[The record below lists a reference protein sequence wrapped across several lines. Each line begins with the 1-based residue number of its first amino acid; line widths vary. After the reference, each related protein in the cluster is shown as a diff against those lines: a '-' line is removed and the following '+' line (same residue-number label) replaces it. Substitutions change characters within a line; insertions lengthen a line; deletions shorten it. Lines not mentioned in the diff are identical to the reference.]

1 MSAPAFPQLPL
12 LPLLLLFSPPACLS
26 LYSPPA
32 CSLPGLK
39 VGAGLGTVAGAVGGV
54 AATGGVATLATC
66 PSLMVSTL
74 GHGLLGPAGPLI
86 ALLAGALL
94 GGVAGGTAGGVVA
107 CHAEGDHYVIELPP
121 SYYNHR
127 HHPGHYGFYNYPV
140 YSYLQ
145 R

>member
-1 MSAPAFPQLPL
+1 MSPSLSSLVLLVLL
-12 LPLLLLFSPPACLS
+12 LPSCPS
-26 LYSPPA
+26 LYSPPP

-54 AATGGVATLATC
+54 AATGGAATLATC

-74 GHGLLGPAGPLI
+74 GHGILGPAGPLI
-86 ALLAGALL
+86 ALIAGALL
-94 GGVAGGTAGGVVA
+94 GGMAGGTAGGVVA

-127 HHPGHYGFYNYPV
+127 HHPSPYHYYKAPV

>member
-1 MSAPAFPQLPL
+1 MSVSTLSLSLCLVWLVLVLVRPAV
-12 LPLLLLFSPPACLS
+12 S
-26 LYSPPA
+26 LYSPPP

-54 AATGGVATLATC
+54 AATGGAATLATC

-74 GHGLLGPAGPLI
+74 GHGILGPAGPLI
-86 ALLAGALL
+86 ALIAGALL
-94 GGVAGGTAGGVVA
+94 GGMAGGTAGGVVA

-127 HHPGHYGFYNYPV
+127 HHPSPYHYYKSPV